1 VENRK
6 IKLQD
11 MKKILFFAM
20 CLLVLASCKNNGNT
34 QQTADLNQR
43 IDSLNRV
50 NVQKDNEIS
59 DMLETLNTIE
69 EGFRAIN
76 EAQGRV
82 TVERRG
88 EGADAAQR
96 IRENM
101 QFINETMS
109 QNKELINKLRLRL
122 RDSNTASDQLRKTL
136 ENLTAQL
143 EAKESELAVLREEL
157 EAKDIHIAELDEQVT
172 QLNEDVTQLKDDK
185 VKKEET
191 ISQQDKE
198 LNTAWY
204 VFGTKRELK
213 EQKILQ
219 SGEVL
224 QGNFNKDYF
233 TKIDIRVDKEIRLM
247 SRDAKLLTNH
257 PASSYTLERDANK
270 QYVLRITNPQ
280 QFWSISKYLVVQVN

>member
-1 VENRK
+1 
-6 IKLQD
+6 

-280 QFWSISKYLVVQVN
+280 QFWSTSKYLVVLVK

>member
-1 VENRK
+1 MRK
-6 IKLQD
+6 F
-11 MKKILFFAM
+11 LFFALA
-20 CLLVLASCKNNGNT
+20 LLALASCKDKTNT
-34 QQTADLNQR
+34 RETADLNQR

-50 NVQKDNEIS
+50 NVQKDNEIN

-69 EGFRAIN
+69 DGFRAIN

-88 EGADAAQR
+88 EGSDAAQR

-101 QFINETMS
+101 QFINETMT
-109 QNKELINKLRLRL
+109 QNKDLINKLRLRL
-122 RDSNTASDQLRKTL
+122 RDSNTASEQLRKTL

-143 EAKESELAVLREEL
+143 ETKESELAVLRQEL
-157 EAKDIHIAELDEQVT
+157 EAKDIHIAELDEQVS
-172 QLNEDVTQLKDDK
+172 QLNEDVTTLKDDK
-185 VKKEET
+185 ARKEET

-213 EQKILQ
+213 EQNILK

-224 QGNFNKDYF
+224 QGNFNKNYF
-233 TKIDIRVDKEIRLM
+233 TKIDIRVDKEIKLM

-257 PASSYTLERDANK
+257 PAGSYTLERDANK

-280 QFWSISKYLVVQVN
+280 QFWSTSKYLVVQVK

>member
-1 VENRK
+1 
-6 IKLQD
+6 
-11 MKKILFFAM
+11 MKKFLFFAFA
-20 CLLVLASCKNNGNT
+20 LLALVSCKDKANT
-34 QQTADLNQR
+34 RETADLNQR

-50 NVQKDNEIS
+50 NVQKDNEIN

-69 EGFRAIN
+69 DGFRAIN

-101 QFINETMS
+101 QFINETMT
-109 QNKELINKLRLRL
+109 QNKDLINKLRLRL
-122 RDSNTASDQLRKTL
+122 RDSNTASEQLRKTL

-143 EAKESELAVLREEL
+143 EAKESELAVLRQEL
-157 EAKDIHIAELDEQVT
+157 EAKDIHIAELDEQVS
-172 QLNEDVTQLKDDK
+172 QLNEDVTSLKDDK
-185 VKKEET
+185 VRKEET

-213 EQKILQ
+213 EQNILK

-224 QGNFNKDYF
+224 QGNFNKNYF
-233 TKIDIRVDKEIRLM
+233 TKIDIRVDKEIKLM

-257 PASSYTLERDANK
+257 PAGSYTLERDANK

-280 QFWSISKYLVVQVN
+280 QFWSTSKYLVVQVK

>member
-1 VENRK
+1 MRK
-6 IKLQD
+6 F
-11 MKKILFFAM
+11 LFFALA
-20 CLLVLASCKNNGNT
+20 LLALASCKDKTNT
-34 QQTADLNQR
+34 RETADLNQR

-50 NVQKDNEIS
+50 NVQKDNEIN

-69 EGFRAIN
+69 DGFRAIN

-101 QFINETMS
+101 QFINETMT
-109 QNKELINKLRLRL
+109 QNKDLINKLRLRL
-122 RDSNTASDQLRKTL
+122 RDSNTASEQLRKTL

-143 EAKESELAVLREEL
+143 EAKESELAVLRQEL
-157 EAKDIHIAELDEQVT
+157 EAKDIHIAELDEQVS
-172 QLNEDVTQLKDDK
+172 QLNEDVTTLKDDK
-185 VKKEET
+185 ARKEET

-213 EQKILQ
+213 EQNILK

-224 QGNFNKDYF
+224 QGNFNKNYF

-257 PASSYTLERDANK
+257 PAGSYTLERDANK

-280 QFWSISKYLVVQVN
+280 QFWSTSKYLVVQVK

>member
-1 VENRK
+1 MRK
-6 IKLQD
+6 F
-11 MKKILFFAM
+11 LFFALA
-20 CLLVLASCKNNGNT
+20 LLALASCKDKTNT
-34 QQTADLNQR
+34 RETADLNQR

-50 NVQKDNEIS
+50 NVQKDNEIN

-69 EGFRAIN
+69 DGFRAIN

-101 QFINETMS
+101 QFINETMT
-109 QNKELINKLRLRL
+109 QNKDLINKLRLRL
-122 RDSNTASDQLRKTL
+122 RDSNTASEQLRKTL

-143 EAKESELAVLREEL
+143 EAKESELAVLRQEL
-157 EAKDIHIAELDEQVT
+157 EAKDIHIAELDEQVS
-172 QLNEDVTQLKDDK
+172 QLNEDVTSLKDDK
-185 VKKEET
+185 ARKEET
-191 ISQQDKE
+191 INQQDKE

-213 EQKILQ
+213 EQNILK

-224 QGNFNKDYF
+224 QGNFNKNYF
-233 TKIDIRVDKEIRLM
+233 TKIDIRVDKEIKLM

-257 PASSYTLERDANK
+257 PAGSYTLERDANK

-280 QFWSISKYLVVQVN
+280 QFWSTSKYLVVQVK

>member
-1 VENRK
+1 
-6 IKLQD
+6 

-20 CLLVLASCKNNGNT
+20 CLLTLASCKNNGTT

-50 NVQKDNEIS
+50 NVQKDNEIN

-101 QFINETMS
+101 QFINETMT
-109 QNKELINKLRLRL
+109 QNKDLINKLRLRL
-122 RDSNTASDQLRKTL
+122 RDSNTASEQLKKTL
-136 ENLTAQL
+136 DNLTAQL
-143 EAKESELAVLREEL
+143 EAKESEIAVLREEL
-157 EAKDIHIAELDEQVT
+157 AAKDIHIAELDEQVAT
-172 QLNEDVTQLKDDK
+172 LNEDVTQLKDDK
-185 VKKEET
+185 VRKEET

-213 EQKILQ
+213 EQRILQ

-257 PASSYTLERDANK
+257 PENSYTLERDANK

-280 QFWSISKYLVVQVN
+280 QFWSTSKYLVVQVK

>member
-1 VENRK
+1 MRK
-6 IKLQD
+6 F
-11 MKKILFFAM
+11 LFFALA
-20 CLLVLASCKNNGNT
+20 LLALASCKDKTNT
-34 QQTADLNQR
+34 RETADLNQR

-50 NVQKDNEIS
+50 NVQKDNEIN

-69 EGFRAIN
+69 DGFRAIN

-101 QFINETMS
+101 QFINETMT
-109 QNKELINKLRLRL
+109 QNKDLINKLRLRL
-122 RDSNTASDQLRKTL
+122 RDSNTASEQLRKTL

-143 EAKESELAVLREEL
+143 EAKESELAVLRQEL
-157 EAKDIHIAELDEQVT
+157 ETKDIHIAELDEQVS
-172 QLNEDVTQLKDDK
+172 QLNEDVTTLKDDK
-185 VKKEET
+185 ARKEET

-280 QFWSISKYLVVQVN
+280 QFWSTSRYLVVQVK

>member
-1 VENRK
+1 MRK
-6 IKLQD
+6 F
-11 MKKILFFAM
+11 LFFALA
-20 CLLVLASCKNNGNT
+20 LLALASCKDKTNT
-34 QQTADLNQR
+34 RETADLNQR

-50 NVQKDNEIS
+50 NVQKDNEIN

-69 EGFRAIN
+69 DGFRAIN

-101 QFINETMS
+101 QFINETMT
-109 QNKELINKLRLRL
+109 QNKDLINKLRLRL
-122 RDSNTASDQLRKTL
+122 RDSNTASEQLRKTL

-143 EAKESELAVLREEL
+143 ESKESELAVLRQEL
-157 EAKDIHIAELDEQVT
+157 EAKDIHIAELDEQVS
-172 QLNEDVTQLKDDK
+172 QLNEDVTTLKDDK
-185 VKKEET
+185 ARKEET

-213 EQKILQ
+213 EQNILK

-224 QGNFNKDYF
+224 QGNFNKNYF
-233 TKIDIRVDKEIRLM
+233 TKIDIRIDKEIKLM

-257 PASSYTLERDANK
+257 PAGSYTLERDANK

-280 QFWSISKYLVVQVN
+280 QFWSTSKYLVVQVK

>member
-1 VENRK
+1 
-6 IKLQD
+6 
-11 MKKILFFAM
+11 MKKFGFITVVT
-20 CLLVLASCKNNGNT
+20 LLLASCGQG
-34 QQTADLNQR
+34 QQTSETAMQQERDSLQR
-43 IDSLNRV
+43 IINEKDMELNDIMSTFDE
-50 NVQKDNEIS
+50 VQ
-59 DMLETLNTIE
+59 
-69 EGFRAIN
+69 EGIRRIN
-76 EAQGRV
+76 EAEGRV
-82 TVERRG
+82 TI
-88 EGADAAQR
+88 ADAAPESASSKEV

-280 QFWSISKYLVVQVN
+280 QFWSTSKYLVVLVK

>member
-1 VENRK
+1 MRK
-6 IKLQD
+6 F
-11 MKKILFFAM
+11 LFFALA
-20 CLLVLASCKNNGNT
+20 LLALASCKDKPNT
-34 QQTADLNQR
+34 RETADLNQR

-50 NVQKDNEIS
+50 NVQKDNEIN

-69 EGFRAIN
+69 DGFRAIN

-88 EGADAAQR
+88 EGSDAAQR

-101 QFINETMS
+101 QFINETMT
-109 QNKELINKLRLRL
+109 QNKDLINKLRLRL
-122 RDSNTASDQLRKTL
+122 RDSNTASEQLRKTL

-143 EAKESELAVLREEL
+143 ETKESELAVLRQEL
-157 EAKDIHIAELDEQVT
+157 EAKDIHIAELDEQVS
-172 QLNEDVTQLKDDK
+172 QLNEDVTTLKDDK
-185 VKKEET
+185 ARKEET

-213 EQKILQ
+213 EQNILK

-224 QGNFNKDYF
+224 QGNFNKNYF
-233 TKIDIRVDKEIRLM
+233 TKIDIRVDKEIKLM

-257 PASSYTLERDANK
+257 PAGSYTLERDANK

-280 QFWSISKYLVVQVN
+280 QFWSTSKYLVVQVK

>member
-1 VENRK
+1 MRK
-6 IKLQD
+6 F
-11 MKKILFFAM
+11 LFFALA
-20 CLLVLASCKNNGNT
+20 LLALASCKDKTNT
-34 QQTADLNQR
+34 RETADLNQR

-50 NVQKDNEIS
+50 NVQKDNEIN

-69 EGFRAIN
+69 DGFRAIN

-101 QFINETMS
+101 QFINETMT
-109 QNKELINKLRLRL
+109 QNKDLINKLRLRL
-122 RDSNTASDQLRKTL
+122 RDSNTASEQLRKTL

-143 EAKESELAVLREEL
+143 EAK
-157 EAKDIHIAELDEQVT
+157 DIHIAELDEQVS
-172 QLNEDVTQLKDDK
+172 QLNEDVTTLKDDK
-185 VKKEET
+185 ARKEET

-213 EQKILQ
+213 EQNILK

-224 QGNFNKDYF
+224 QGNFNKNYF
-233 TKIDIRVDKEIRLM
+233 TKIDIRVDKEIKLM

-257 PASSYTLERDANK
+257 PAGSYTLERDANK

-280 QFWSISKYLVVQVN
+280 QFWSTSKYLVVQVK